1 MALYVPEKAD
11 RGAAPIML
19 VRSHTATDSPEANH
33 RFGASGHPSA
43 QGAPMKPTTPDRI
56 RNVALISHGG
66 AGKTSLAEAMLLD
79 AGAIQRL
86 GSVDAGTTVLDWDP
100 DEHKRNQSVNLGIAS
115 VEHDG
120 TRITIVDTPGYAD
133 FQADVVEALAAVD
146 AAIVV
151 IDASAG
157 VEVGTEEVWKLA
169 DARALPRMVFIN
181 KMDRENANYDA
192 TLDGLKAR
200 FGPKIAPVYLPI
212 GSAESFTGY
221 VDVVEEHATVYENGS
236 PREVPIPSELE
247 GIEHSRRDALVEAAA
262 EASDELMEKY
272 LEGEPFTDAE
282 IEAALHKGT
291 REGSVVPVF
300 VGSAL
305 QNIGVRELI
314 SMIVKHVPSPAE
326 VGSRQTVDGT
336 EITPDPNGPFVA
348 QVFKATADP
357 FVGRL
362 TYFRVVSGSLAG
374 QGHVFNVNRR
384 EEERIGNLLGVQGKD
399 QENLPKVGPG
409 DIAAV
414 AKLTSTMAGDTL
426 VADRAKAVELA
437 PLAFPAPSLQ
447 VAIEP
452 ESKADLDKLGQAL
465 HRLAEEEPAIGIRR
479 EEGTGETIL
488 TAMGDAHVDVIVERL
503 KRKFGASVKT
513 TTPRV
518 PYRETIKQAAR
529 IDNKFKRQ
537 TGGHGQY
544 GHVVIEFA
552 PAEMGTGF
560 QFGDKIVGG
569 VVPKQYIPAVE
580 KGLRE
585 AMAEGVLAGYP
596 VVDLQAT
603 LVDGS
608 YHTVDSSEMAFK
620 VAASQALKKAFDAGS
635 PTLLEPIIEVD
646 IVVPDEYM
654 GDVMGQITS
663 KRGHVLGMDSA
674 DGLQHLKA
682 QVPQA
687 EMFHYATELRSITQG
702 RGRFSWKLDHYAEVP
717 HNIADK
723 VVAEAAASNGHGP
736 ERGH

>member
-1 MALYVPEKAD
+1 
-11 RGAAPIML
+11 
-19 VRSHTATDSPEANH
+19 
-33 RFGASGHPSA
+33 
-43 QGAPMKPTTPDRI
+43 MKPTTPEKI

-66 AGKTSLAEAMLLD
+66 AGKTSLAEAMLFD
-79 AGAIQRL
+79 AGAIKRL
-86 GSVDAGTTVLDWDP
+86 GTVEAGTTVLDWDP
-100 DEHKRNQSVNLGIAS
+100 DEHKRTQSINLAIAS
-115 VEHDG
+115 LEHEG
-120 TRITIVDTPGYAD
+120 VRITIVDTPGYAD

-151 IDASAG
+151 VDASAG
-157 VEVGTEEVWKLA
+157 VEVGTEEVWRLA
-169 DARALPRMVFIN
+169 EARGLPRMIFIN

-192 TLDGLKAR
+192 TLDALKAR

-212 GSAESFTGY
+212 GAADTFRGY
-221 VDVVEEHATVYENGS
+221 VDVIEEHANVYEDGQ
-236 PREVPIPSELE
+236 PKEVPIPSELE
-247 GIEHSRRDALVEAAA
+247 GIEHTRRDALVEAAA

-272 LEGEPFTDAE
+272 LEGEPFSDAE

-300 VGSAL
+300 VGSATR
-305 QNIGVRELI
+305 NIGVRELLT
-314 SMIVKHVPSPAE
+314 MIVHHVPSPAE
-326 VGSRQTVDGT
+326 VGTRVTTDGK
-336 EITPDPNGPFVA
+336 EIAPDPSGPFVA

-362 TYFRVVSGSLAG
+362 SYFRVVSGTLSG
-374 QGHVFNVNRR
+374 QGHVYNATRG
-384 EEERIGNLLGVQGKD
+384 EEERIGNLLAIHGKD
-399 QENLPKVGPG
+399 TENLPTVGPG

-414 AKLTSTMAGDTL
+414 AKLTSTHAGDTL
-426 VADRAKAVELA
+426 VADKGHAVELE
-437 PLAFPAPSLQ
+437 PLVFPDPSLQ

-465 HRLAEEEPAIGIRR
+465 HRLEEEEPCVRIRR
-479 EEGTGETIL
+479 EDGTGETIL
-488 TAMGDAHVDVIVERL
+488 TAMGDAHVDVIVDRL
-503 KRKFGASVKT
+503 KRKFGAAVT
-513 TTPRV
+513 TRTPRV
-518 PYRETIKQAAR
+518 PYRETIRQPAR
-529 IDNKFKRQ
+529 IDNKYKRQ

-560 QFGDKIVGG
+560 QFGDRIVGG

-585 AMAEGVLAGYP
+585 AMSEGVLAGYP

-620 VAASQALKKAFDAGS
+620 VAASQALKKAFDAAS
-635 PTLLEPIIEVD
+635 PALLEPILEVD
-646 IVVPDEYM
+646 IVVPDEFM

-702 RGRFSWKLDHYAEVP
+702 RGRFSWKVDHYAEVP
-717 HNIADK
+717 HNIADR
-723 VVAEAAASNGHGP
+723 VVAEAATNGHGP

>member
-1 MALYVPEKAD
+1 
-11 RGAAPIML
+11 
-19 VRSHTATDSPEANH
+19 
-33 RFGASGHPSA
+33 
-43 QGAPMKPTTPDRI
+43 MKPTTPDRI

-66 AGKTSLAEAMLLD
+66 AGKTSLAEAMLFD
-79 AGAIQRL
+79 AGAISRL
-86 GSVDAGTTVLDWDP
+86 GSVDAGTTTLDWDP
-100 DEHKRNQSVNLGIAS
+100 DEHKRNQSINLAIGS

-120 TRITIVDTPGYAD
+120 VRITIVDTPGYAD

-151 IDASAG
+151 VDASSG
-157 VEVGTEEVWKLA
+157 VEVGTEEVWRLA
-169 DARALPRMVFIN
+169 DTRGLPRMIFIN

-192 TLDGLKAR
+192 TLDQLKAR

-212 GSAESFTGY
+212 GAADSFRGY
-221 VDVVEEHATVYENGS
+221 VDVIEEHANVYEGGT
-236 PREVPIPSELE
+236 PKEVPIPPDME
-247 GIEHSRRDALVEAAA
+247 GIEHTRRDALVEAAA
-262 EASDELMEKY
+262 EASDDLMMKY
-272 LEGEPFTDAE
+272 LEGEPFSDEE
-282 IEAALHKGT
+282 IEAAVHKGT

-300 VGSAL
+300 VGSATR
-305 QNIGVRELI
+305 NIGVRELL
-314 SMIVKHVPSPAE
+314 SMIAKHVPSPAE
-326 VGSRQTVDGT
+326 VGSRSTTDGR
-336 EITPDPNGPFVA
+336 EIAPDPDGPFVA
-348 QVFKATADP
+348 QVFKAAADP

-362 TYFRVVSGSLAG
+362 TYFRVVSGTLSG
-374 QGHVFNVNRR
+374 QGHIHNATRR
-384 EEERIGNLLGVQGKD
+384 EEERIGNLLSVQGKD
-399 QENLPKVGPG
+399 TENLAKVGPG

-414 AKLTSTMAGDTL
+414 AKLTSTHAGDTL
-426 VADRAKAVELA
+426 VADRSQAVEL
-437 PLAFPAPSLQ
+437 PGFAFPAPTLQ

-465 HRLAEEEPAIGIRR
+465 HRLEEEEPCVRIHR

-488 TAMGDAHVDVIVERL
+488 TAMGDAHVDVIVDRL

-513 TTPRV
+513 STPKV
-518 PYRETIKQAAR
+518 PYRETIRQPAR
-529 IDNKFKRQ
+529 VDNKFKRQ

-560 QFGDKIVGG
+560 QFGDRIVGG

-620 VAASQALKKAFDAGS
+620 VAASQALKKAFEQGS
-635 PTLLEPIIEVD
+635 PTLLEPILEVEV
-646 IVVPDEYM
+646 VVPDEYM
-654 GDVMGQITS
+654 GDVMGQITA
-663 KRGHVLGMDSA
+663 KRGQVLGMDSVE
-674 DGLQHLKA
+674 GMQHLRA

-702 RGRFSWKLDHYAEVP
+702 RGRFGWKLDHYAEVP

-723 VVAEAAASNGHGP
+723 VVAEASSNGHGP

>member
-1 MALYVPEKAD
+1 
-11 RGAAPIML
+11 
-19 VRSHTATDSPEANH
+19 
-33 RFGASGHPSA
+33 
-43 QGAPMKPTTPDRI
+43 MKPTTPDKI

-66 AGKTSLAEAMLLD
+66 AGKTSLAEAMLFD
-79 AGAIQRL
+79 AGAIKRL
-86 GSVDAGTTVLDWDP
+86 GTVEAGTTALDWDP
-100 DEHKRNQSVNLGIAS
+100 DEQKRNQSINLAIGSI
-115 VEHDG
+115 EHEG
-120 TRITIVDTPGYAD
+120 VRITLVDTPGYAD

-157 VEVGTEEVWKLA
+157 VEVGTEEVWRLA
-169 DARALPRMVFIN
+169 DARSLPRMIFVN

-192 TLDGLKAR
+192 TLDALKAR

-212 GSAESFTGY
+212 GYAETFRGY
-221 VDVVEEHATVYENGS
+221 VDVIEEHATVYENGT
-236 PREVPIPSELE
+236 PKEVPIPAELE

-272 LEGEPFTDAE
+272 LEGEAFTDGE

-300 VGSAL
+300 VGSAT

-314 SMIVKHVPSPAE
+314 SMIARHVPSPAE
-326 VGSRQTVDGT
+326 VGSRTTVDGQ

-362 TYFRVVSGSLAG
+362 SYFRVISGSMSG
-374 QGHVFNVNRR
+374 QGHVYNVNRR
-384 EEERIGNLLGVQGKD
+384 EDERIGNLLAIQGKE

-414 AKLTSTMAGDTL
+414 AKLTSTAAGDTL
-426 VADRAKAVELA
+426 VADRAHAVQLP
-437 PLAFPAPSLQ
+437 PLDFPAPSLQ

-452 ESKADLDKLGQAL
+452 ESQADLDKLGQAL
-465 HRLAEEEPAIGIRR
+465 HRLIEEEPAIQIRR
-479 EEGTGETIL
+479 EDGTGQTIL
-488 TAMGDAHVDVIVERL
+488 TAMGDAHVDVIVDRL
-503 KRKFGASVKT
+503 KRKFGAAVRT
-513 TTPRV
+513 ATPRV
-518 PYRETIKQAAR
+518 PYRETIRQAAR
-529 IDNKFKRQ
+529 IDNRYKRQ
-537 TGGHGQY
+537 TGGHGQF

-552 PAEMGTGF
+552 PGEMGTGF
-560 QFGDKIVGG
+560 AFGDKIVGG
-569 VVPKQYIPAVE
+569 AVPKQYIPAVE
-580 KGLRE
+580 RGLRE

-620 VAASQALKKAFDAGS
+620 VAASQALKKAFDAAS
-635 PTLLEPIIEVD
+635 PALLEPILEVD
-646 IVVPDEYM
+646 VVVPDEFM

-702 RGRFSWKLDHYAEVP
+702 RGRFSWKVDHYAEVP
-717 HNIADK
+717 TSIADR
-723 VVAEAAASNGHGP
+723 VVAEAASHNGHGP

>member
-1 MALYVPEKAD
+1 
-11 RGAAPIML
+11 
-19 VRSHTATDSPEANH
+19 
-33 RFGASGHPSA
+33 
-43 QGAPMKPTTPDRI
+43 MKPTSPDRI

-66 AGKTSLAEAMLLD
+66 AGKTSLAEAMLFD
-79 AGAIQRL
+79 AGAISRL
-86 GSVDAGTTVLDWDP
+86 GATESGTTVMDWDP
-100 DEHKRNQSVNLGIAS
+100 DEQKRGQSINLAVAS
-115 VEHDG
+115 LEHEG
-120 TRITIVDTPGYAD
+120 MRITLVDTPGYAD

-151 IDASAG
+151 VDASAG
-157 VEVGTEEVWKLA
+157 VEVGTEEVWRLA
-169 DARALPRMVFIN
+169 ESRGLPRMVFVN

-192 TLDGLKAR
+192 TLDALKAR

-212 GSAESFTGY
+212 GAADSFRGY
-221 VDVVEEHATVYENGS
+221 VDVIEEHANVYEDGK
-236 PREVPIPSELE
+236 PHEVPIPPEME

-262 EASDELMEKY
+262 EASDDLMMKY
-272 LEGEPFTDAE
+272 LDGEPFSDEE

-300 VGSAL
+300 VGSATR
-305 QNIGVRELI
+305 NIGVRELL

-326 VGSRQTVDGT
+326 VGSRVTVDGAT
-336 EITPDPNGPFVA
+336 VTPDPTGPFVA

-362 TYFRVVSGSLAG
+362 TYFRVVSGSLSS
-374 QGHVFNVNRR
+374 QGHVYNATRR
-384 EEERIGNLLGVQGKD
+384 EEERIGNLLSIQGKE

-414 AKLTSTMAGDTL
+414 AKLTSTHAGDTL
-426 VADRAKAVELA
+426 VADKAHALELQ
-437 PLAFPAPSLQ
+437 PFAFPKPSLQ

-465 HRLAEEEPAIGIRR
+465 HRLAEEEPAVEIRR
-479 EEGTGETIL
+479 EDGTGETIL

-513 TTPRV
+513 ATPRV
-518 PYRETIKQAAR
+518 PYRETIRQAAR
-529 IDNKFKRQ
+529 IDNKYKRQ

-544 GHVVIEFA
+544 GHVVIEFE
-552 PAEMGTGF
+552 PAEMGSGF
-560 QFGDKIVGG
+560 QFGDRIVGG

-585 AMAEGVLAGYP
+585 AMSEGVLAGYP

-620 VAASQALKKAFDAGS
+620 VAASQALKKAFDAAS
-635 PTLLEPIIEVD
+635 PALLEPILEVD

-654 GDVMGQITS
+654 GDVMGQITA
-663 KRGHVLGMDSA
+663 KRGHVLGMDA
-674 DGLQHLKA
+674 IDGMQHLKA

-702 RGRFSWKLDHYAEVP
+702 RGRFSWKVDHYAEVP
-717 HNIADK
+717 HAIADR
-723 VVAEAAASNGHGP
+723 VIAEASSNGHGA

>member
-1 MALYVPEKAD
+1 
-11 RGAAPIML
+11 
-19 VRSHTATDSPEANH
+19 
-33 RFGASGHPSA
+33 
-43 QGAPMKPTTPDRI
+43 MKPTTPDRI

-79 AGAIQRL
+79 AGAISRL
-86 GSVDAGTTVLDWDP
+86 GTVEAGTTTLDWDP
-100 DEHKRNQSVNLGIAS
+100 DEHKRQQSINLAIAS
-115 VEHDG
+115 VEHEG
-120 TRITIVDTPGYAD
+120 VRITIADTPGYAD
-133 FQADVVEALAAVD
+133 FQAEVVEALAAAD

-151 IDASAG
+151 VDASAG
-157 VEVGTEEVWKLA
+157 VEVGTEEVWRLA
-169 DARALPRMVFIN
+169 EGRGLPRMVFVN

-192 TLDGLKAR
+192 TLDALKAR

-212 GSAESFTGY
+212 GAAETFNGY
-221 VDVVEEHATVYENGS
+221 VDVIEEHASVYEGGK
-236 PREVPIPSELE
+236 PREVPIPPELE

-262 EASDELMEKY
+262 EASDELMMKY
-272 LEGEPFTDAE
+272 LEGEPFSDEE

-300 VGSAL
+300 VGSATK
-305 QNIGVRELI
+305 NIGVRELL

-326 VGSRQTVDGT
+326 VGARRTVDGT
-336 EITPDPNGPFVA
+336 EITPDPEGPFVA

-362 TYFRVVSGSLAG
+362 TYFRVVSGTLSG

-384 EEERIGNLLGVQGKD
+384 EEERIGNLLAVQGKE
-399 QENLPKVGPG
+399 QENLAKVGPG

-414 AKLTSTMAGDTL
+414 AKLTSTHAGDTL
-426 VADRAKAVELA
+426 VADKAHAVELE
-437 PLAFPAPSLQ
+437 PLVFPAPSLQ
-447 VAIEP
+447 VAVEP

-465 HRLAEEEPAIGIRR
+465 HRLAEEEPCVRIHR

-503 KRKFGASVKT
+503 KRKFGASVRIG
-513 TTPRV
+513 TPRV
-518 PYRETIKQAAR
+518 PYRETIRQAAR

-544 GHVVIEFA
+544 GHVVIEFE

-560 QFGDKIVGG
+560 KFGDRIVGG

-620 VAASQALKKAFDAGS
+620 VAASQALKKAFEAGS
-635 PTLLEPIIEVD
+635 PTLLEPILEVD

-663 KRGHVLGMDSA
+663 KRGHVLGMDSV
-674 DGLQHLKA
+674 DGMQHLKA
-682 QVPQA
+682 RVPQA

-717 HNIADK
+717 HNIADR
-723 VVAEAAASNGHGP
+723 VIAEAGQNGHAP

>member
-1 MALYVPEKAD
+1 
-11 RGAAPIML
+11 
-19 VRSHTATDSPEANH
+19 
-33 RFGASGHPSA
+33 
-43 QGAPMKPTTPDRI
+43 MKPTTPDRI

-79 AGAIQRL
+79 AGAISRL
-86 GSVDAGTTVLDWDP
+86 GTVEAGTTTLDWDP
-100 DEHKRNQSVNLGIAS
+100 DEQKRRQSVNLAIAS
-115 VEHDG
+115 LEHDG
-120 TRITIVDTPGYAD
+120 TRITLVDTPGYAD

-151 IDASAG
+151 IDAAAG

-169 DARALPRMVFIN
+169 DARGLPRMIFIN

-192 TLDGLKAR
+192 TLDQLKAR

-212 GSAESFTGY
+212 GSADGFRGY
-221 VDVVEEHATVYENGS
+221 VDVIEEHATVYEGGN
-236 PREVPIPSELE
+236 PKEVPIPDEMA
-247 GIEHSRRDALVEAAA
+247 GIEHTRRDALVEAAA
-262 EASDELMEKY
+262 EASDELMMKY
-272 LEGEPFTDAE
+272 LDGEAFSDTE
-282 IEAALHKGT
+282 IEAAIHKGT

-305 QNIGVRELI
+305 RNIGVRELMA
-314 SMIVKHVPSPAE
+314 MIVKHVPSPAE
-326 VGSRQTVDGT
+326 VGTRSASDGN
-336 EITPDPNGPFVA
+336 EVAPDPNGPFLA

-362 TYFRVVSGSLAG
+362 TYFRVIRGSLAG
-374 QGHVFNVNRR
+374 QAHVYNVNRR
-384 EEERIGNLLGVQGKD
+384 EEERVGNWLSVQGKD
-399 QENLPKVGPG
+399 TEPLAKIGPG

-426 VADRAKAVELA
+426 VADRANAVEL
-437 PLAFPAPSLQ
+437 PGLAFGAPSLQ

-465 HRLAEEEPAIGIRR
+465 HRLAEEEPTIDIRR

-488 TAMGDAHVDVIVERL
+488 TAMGDAHVDVIVDRL
-503 KRKFGASVKT
+503 KRKFGAAVRT
-513 TTPRV
+513 ATPRV
-518 PYRETIKQAAR
+518 PYRETIRSAAR
-529 IDNKFKRQ
+529 IDNRFKRQ

-552 PAEMGTGF
+552 PGEMGTGF
-560 QFGDKIVGG
+560 VFGDRIVGG

-620 VAASQALKKAFDAGS
+620 IAASQALKKAFDAGS
-635 PTLLEPIIEVD
+635 PALLEPIIEVE
-646 IVVPDEYM
+646 IVVPDDYM

-674 DGLQHLKA
+674 DGMQHLRA

-687 EMFHYATELRSITQG
+687 EMFGYATELRSITQG

-723 VVAEAAASNGHGP
+723 VVADAAAASSHASERAGH
-736 ERGH
+736 

>member
-1 MALYVPEKAD
+1 
-11 RGAAPIML
+11 
-19 VRSHTATDSPEANH
+19 
-33 RFGASGHPSA
+33 
-43 QGAPMKPTTPDRI
+43 MKPTTPDRI

-66 AGKTSLAEAMLLD
+66 AGKTSLAEAMLFD
-79 AGAIQRL
+79 AGATTRL
-86 GSVDAGTTVLDWDP
+86 GTVEAGTTALDWDP
-100 DEHKRNQSVNLGIAS
+100 DEHRRTQSINLAIAS
-115 VEHDG
+115 LEHDG
-120 TRITIVDTPGYAD
+120 ARITLVDTPGYAD

-157 VEVGTEEVWKLA
+157 VEVGTEEVWRLA
-169 DARALPRMVFIN
+169 EERGLPRMIFIN

-192 TLDGLKAR
+192 TLDALKAR
-200 FGPKIAPVYLPI
+200 FGAKIAPVYLPI
-212 GSAESFTGY
+212 GSADSFRGY
-221 VDVVEEHATVYENGS
+221 VDVIEEHANVYEGGK
-236 PREVPIPSELE
+236 PKEVPIPPELE
-247 GIEHSRRDALVEAAA
+247 GIEHTRRDALVEAAA
-262 EASDELMEKY
+262 EASDELMMKY
-272 LEGEPFTDAE
+272 LDGEPFTDEE
-282 IEAALHKGT
+282 IEAAVHKGT

-300 VGSAL
+300 VGSAT
-305 QNIGVRELI
+305 QNIGVRELL
-314 SMIVKHVPSPAE
+314 SMIVKHIPSPAE
-326 VGSRQTVDGT
+326 VGTRRTADGK
-336 EITPDPNGPFVA
+336 EIAADPSGPFVA
-348 QVFKATADP
+348 HVFKATADP

-362 TYFRVVSGSLAG
+362 TYFRVVSGTLSG
-374 QGHVFNVNRR
+374 QGHIYNATRR
-384 EEERIGNLLGVQGKD
+384 EEERIGNLLSVHGKD
-399 QENLPKVGPG
+399 TETLTKVGPG

-414 AKLTSTMAGDTL
+414 AKLTSTHAGDTL
-426 VADRAKAVELA
+426 VADKSSAVELA
-437 PLAFPAPSLQ
+437 PLTFPAPSLQ

-465 HRLAEEEPAIGIRR
+465 HRLEEEEPSVRIHR
-479 EEGTGETIL
+479 EDGTGETIL
-488 TAMGDAHVDVIVERL
+488 TAMGDAHVDVIVDRL

-513 TTPRV
+513 ATPRV
-518 PYRETIKQAAR
+518 PYRETIREPAR
-529 IDNKFKRQ
+529 IDNKYKRQ

-580 KGLRE
+580 RGLRE

-596 VVDLQAT
+596 VVDLRAT

-620 VAASQALKKAFDAGS
+620 VAASQALKKAFDAAS
-635 PTLLEPIIEVD
+635 PALLEPILEVD

-663 KRGHVLGMDSA
+663 KRGHVLGMDSV
-674 DGLQHLKA
+674 DGMQHLKA

-717 HNIADK
+717 HTIADR
-723 VVAEAAASNGHGP
+723 VVADAASNGHGA
-736 ERGH
+736 ERAGH

>member
-1 MALYVPEKAD
+1 
-11 RGAAPIML
+11 
-19 VRSHTATDSPEANH
+19 
-33 RFGASGHPSA
+33 
-43 QGAPMKPTTPDRI
+43 MKPTTPDRI

-66 AGKTSLAEAMLLD
+66 AGKTSLAEAMLFD
-79 AGAIQRL
+79 AGAITRL
-86 GSVDAGTTVLDWDP
+86 GTVEAGTTTLDWDP
-100 DEHKRNQSVNLGIAS
+100 DEHRRTQSINLAVAS
-115 VEHDG
+115 LEHDG

-151 IDASAG
+151 VDASAG
-157 VEVGTEEVWKLA
+157 VEVGTEEVWRLA
-169 DARALPRMVFIN
+169 EERGLPRMIFIN

-192 TLDGLKAR
+192 TLDALIAR
-200 FGPKIAPVYLPI
+200 FGAKIAPVYLPI
-212 GSAESFTGY
+212 GSADSFRGY
-221 VDVVEEHATVYENGS
+221 VDVIEEHANVYEAGKAS
-236 PREVPIPSELE
+236 EVPIPPDLE
-247 GIEHSRRDALVEAAA
+247 GIEHTRRDALVEAAA
-262 EASDELMEKY
+262 EASDELMMKY
-272 LEGEPFTDAE
+272 LDGEPFTDEE
-282 IEAALHKGT
+282 IEAAVHKGT

-300 VGSAL
+300 VGSATR
-305 QNIGVRELI
+305 NIGVRELL
-314 SMIVKHVPSPAE
+314 SMIVKHIPSPAE
-326 VGSRQTVDGT
+326 VGTRRAADGR
-336 EITPDPNGPFVA
+336 EIGPDPSGPFVA

-362 TYFRVVSGSLAG
+362 TYFRVVSGTLSG
-374 QGHVFNVNRR
+374 QGHVYNATRK
-384 EEERIGNLLGVQGKD
+384 EEERIGNLLSVQGKD
-399 QENLPKVGPG
+399 TENYARVSPG

-414 AKLTSTMAGDTL
+414 AKLTSTHAGDTL
-426 VADRAKAVELA
+426 VADRSQAVTLE
-437 PLAFPAPSLQ
+437 PLDFPAPSLQ

-465 HRLAEEEPAIGIRR
+465 HRLEEEEPAIRIHR

-488 TAMGDAHVDVIVERL
+488 TAMGDAHVDVIVDRL
-503 KRKFGASVKT
+503 KRKFGAAVKT
-513 TTPRV
+513 GTPRV
-518 PYRETIKQAAR
+518 PYRETIRQAAR
-529 IDNKFKRQ
+529 IDNKYKRQ

-560 QFGDKIVGG
+560 QFGDRIVGG

-620 VAASQALKKAFDAGS
+620 VAASQALKKAFDAAS
-635 PTLLEPIIEVD
+635 PALLEPILEVD

-663 KRGHVLGMDSA
+663 KRGHVLGMDSV
-674 DGLQHLKA
+674 DGMQHLKA

-717 HNIADK
+717 HTIADK
-723 VVAEAAASNGHGP
+723 VVADAAANGHGT
-736 ERGH
+736 ERAGH